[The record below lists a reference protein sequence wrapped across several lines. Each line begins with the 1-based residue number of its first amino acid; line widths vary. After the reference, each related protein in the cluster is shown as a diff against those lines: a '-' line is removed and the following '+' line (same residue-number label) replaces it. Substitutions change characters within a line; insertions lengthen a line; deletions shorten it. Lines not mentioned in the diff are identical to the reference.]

1 MFPGD
6 KDSEFGGEALPNQ
19 DPGPQPKPEPD
30 QDQTPQPDD
39 ESRKGSG

>member
-19 DPGPQPKPEPD
+19 DPGPQPAPEK
-30 QDQTPQPDD
+30 DQTPEPDD